1 MSSIAA
7 LHNAVCSEYRPEIP
21 LANSLNNFL
30 ILESISPIL
39 KYHKNFQLMI
49 EADITE
55 QTSTSQPRWLTIV
68 RIALGFILFWKGITF
83 IRDSSDLQLMLQ
95 RMSIGVIHENTEW
108 IAFLITYL
116 NLLGGLFIAVGL
128 FTKTSCIVQI
138 PILFGAV
145 FFVNTKHGLNQ
156 STSELILSVIVLIL
170 LIVFAIKGSGVI
182 SADEYFRSYY
192 KAGSEEGNTKKFF
205 K

>member
-1 MSSIAA
+1 MS
-7 LHNAVCSEYRPEIP
+7 
-21 LANSLNNFL
+21 
-30 ILESISPIL
+30 
-39 KYHKNFQLMI
+39 

-55 QTSTSQPRWLTIV
+55 KTSTSQPRWLTIV
-68 RIALGFILFWKGITF
+68 RIALGFILFWKGINF

-95 RMSIGVIHENTEW
+95 RMSIGVIDKNSEW
-108 IAFLITYL
+108 IAFLITYI
-116 NLLGGLFIAVGL
+116 NLLGGLFIVVGL
-128 FTKTSCIVQI
+128 FTKTSCIIQI
-138 PILFGAV
+138 PILVGAV

-156 STSELILSVIVLIL
+156 SNAELILSVIVLLL
-170 LIVFAIKGSGVI
+170 LILFSIKGSGVL